1 MVGKLL
7 KTARSLTPGDIIVY
21 GLGPTEV
28 ISIELMPDGI
38 TFDYADGSALAYKPS
53 GYLVQF
59 KWRPPFKKNFSIYVA
74 GSKEFEIVAI
84 SEGPKL

>member
-53 GYLVQF
+53 G
-59 KWRPPFKKNFSIYVA
+59 
-74 GSKEFEIVAI
+74 
-84 SEGPKL
+84 